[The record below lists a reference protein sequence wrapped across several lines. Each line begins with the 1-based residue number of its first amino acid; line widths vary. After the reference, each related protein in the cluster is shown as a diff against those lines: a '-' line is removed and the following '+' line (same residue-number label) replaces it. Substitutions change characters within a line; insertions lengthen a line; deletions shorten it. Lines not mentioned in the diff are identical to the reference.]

1 MRAAR
6 VALLVALAAG
16 AVAASRPPVA
26 ARLHATGGFPHQRH
40 ERVFP
45 VCEGCHE
52 GIVTGDASERF
63 PSPAD
68 CARCHDGVTKQ
79 RITWAEAA
87 PRTSLVRF
95 SHVAHRFALEAKG
108 ESARCQDCHA
118 AREGASRMDV
128 AGPQP
133 ARCTTCHAHRAT
145 AHMAREAACATCH
158 PPIAQATAVSAARI
172 AAFPRPPWHAGDAFL
187 TSHRADAVAAPAT
200 CATCHARE
208 SCLRC
213 HLNGDRVAAVQSL
226 APDARIASLVKGRAP
241 RYLAPASHAARSWDS
256 GHGEQATRAIA
267 SCANCHSRRACSGC
281 HRDPEGAGALV
292 ALAALP
298 AGTPANPGAMSPRA
312 AAGAFG
318 DASAAGAAAAVHPAD
333 FARRHGNA
341 AATNARGCA
350 QCHSQSR
357 CASCHAASDSRAFHP
372 RNFSERHA
380 ASAFANG
387 GECQSCH
394 RSETFCRAC
403 HAGAGVATKGRMSA
417 AYHDAQGG
425 WLLSHGQA
433 ARKGLESCVACHA
446 QADCMRCHSASSGW
460 GVSPHR
466 AGFTG
471 ERTASRSAAS
481 CRLCHSGNPAAGR

>member
-1 MRAAR
+1 MSGAR
-6 VALLVALAAG
+6 IALLLALAAG

-26 ARLHATGGFPHQRH
+26 MRLVAAGGFPHQRH

-52 GIVTGDASERF
+52 GIVTGDRGERF

-68 CARCHDGVTKQ
+68 CARCHDGVTRQ
-79 RITWAEAA
+79 RIAWTAAA

-95 SHVAHRFALEAKG
+95 SHTAHQAQLDASG
-108 ESARCQDCHA
+108 QAARCQDCHA
-118 AREGASRMDV
+118 SREGASRMDV

-133 ARCTTCHAHRAT
+133 ARCTGCHAHRASS
-145 AHMAREAACATCH
+145 HLAREAKCTTCH
-158 PPIAQATAVSAARI
+158 LPLAQATAVSATRI
-172 AAFPRPPWHAGDAFL
+172 AAFPKPPSHADSSFL
-187 TSHRADAVAAPAT
+187 LGHKADAVAAPAT

-226 APDARIASLVKGRAP
+226 APDARVAALVRDRAP
-241 RYLAPASHAARSWDS
+241 RYAAPASHAERRWST
-256 GHGEQATRAIA
+256 GHGEQAARAIA
-267 SCANCHSRRACSGC
+267 SCANCHSRRSCSGC
-281 HRDPEGAGALV
+281 HRDPEGTATATLASLPSGSAGN
-292 ALAALP
+292 
-298 AGTPANPGAMSPRA
+298 AGVIPVR
-312 AAGAFG
+312 
-318 DASAAGAAAAVHPAD
+318 AAAAVHPD
-333 FARRHGNA
+333 NFARRHGNA
-341 AATNARGCA
+341 AAANARSCA

-357 CASCHAASDSRAFHP
+357 CASCHAAADSRAFHP

-380 ASAFANG
+380 ASAFANS
-387 GECQSCH
+387 GECQACH

-403 HAGAGVATKGRMSA
+403 HAGAGIATKGRMSA

-433 ARKGLESCVACHA
+433 ARKGLETCTACHA
-446 QADCMRCHSASSGW
+446 QSDCVRCHSASSGW

-466 AGFTG
+466 AGYTG

-481 CRLCHSGNPAAGR
+481 CRLCHSGTSATGK